1 MTIGD
6 VLQMSVT
13 KALAFFSH
21 HRAIVRK
28 LQPLED
34 VGLGY
39 LKLGQPAS
47 TLSGGEAQRLKLA
60 TELVGKRKEACF
72 LLDEP
77 TTGLHFADV
86 ERLIGVLHR
95 LVDAGHMV
103 VVIEHHLDVIK
114 NADHVIDI
122 GPEGGIEG
130 GEVVVCG
137 PPEDVCRHD
146 ASWTGAALRTLEELV
161 DAPASRV

>member
-1 MTIGD
+1 M
-6 VLQMSVT
+6 L
-13 KALAFFSH
+13 

-86 ERLIGVLHR
+86 ERLVGVLHR

-122 GPEGGIEG
+122 GPEGGVEG
-130 GEVVVCG
+130 GEIVVSG
-137 PPEDVCRHD
+137 TPEDICAHTT
-146 ASWTGAALRTLEELV
+146 SWTGAALGTLKELV
-161 DAPASRV
+161 DATTAKV

>member
-1 MTIGD
+1 MPPG
-6 VLQMSVT
+6 
-13 KALAFFSH
+13 H

-86 ERLIGVLHR
+86 ERLVGVLHR

-122 GPEGGIEG
+122 GPEGGVDG
-130 GEVVVCG
+130 GEIVTSGTPEEVCSHV
-137 PPEDVCRHD
+137 E
-146 ASWTGAALRTLEELV
+146 SWTGAALRTLQDLV
-161 DAPASRV
+161 DVGVSSV